1 MSYLSASSSNTEV
14 KRTFCTVKIVRA
26 YVRIL
31 VAQIRKL
38 TVSLKN
44 GSGEVGLST
53 KYTLT
58 LKIYGSF
65 LNSIGSATVA
75 DVVYKCFLAAVSV

>member
-1 MSYLSASSSNTEV
+1 MNTEV
-14 KRTFCTVKIVRA
+14 KRTFCTVKIVHA

-44 GSGEVGLST
+44 GSDKVGLST
-53 KYTLT
+53 RAS
-58 LKIYGSF
+58 KIVYSMFRATGAWGGSKPKSRKKWRRGY
-65 LNSIGSATVA
+65 L
-75 DVVYKCFLAAVSV
+75 LE

>member
-1 MSYLSASSSNTEV
+1 MLVGSHRELDKGNKLSASSLNTEV
-14 KRTFCTVKIVRA
+14 KRTFCTVKIVHA

-53 KYTLT
+53 HPL
-58 LKIYGSF
+58 
-65 LNSIGSATVA
+65 
-75 DVVYKCFLAAVSV
+75 DE